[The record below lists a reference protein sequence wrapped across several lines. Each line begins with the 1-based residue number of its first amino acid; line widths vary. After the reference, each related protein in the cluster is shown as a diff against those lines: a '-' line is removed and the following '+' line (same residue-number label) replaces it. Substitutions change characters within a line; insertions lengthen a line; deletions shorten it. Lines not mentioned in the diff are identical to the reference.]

1 MSRIVPLL
9 GSVMLLYLTSCMDST
24 PSTVLPDRTGLT
36 APVAVPGNSV
46 SVDMPGN
53 SVSMD
58 MVAMREVSSTIGE
71 QTLDRM
77 NRRLRATRSHLSIAK
92 AELLVKPGFE
102 TQGRTIYASDRVRK
116 LGSRWVP
123 DDTRRQADGDK
134 LSYMIVDSGCEFL
147 GIPAERVKSAIGGA
161 LANWQS
167 AMRCGDLAL
176 EERPDRGEDP
186 TIADYYLGLGG
197 FGRSYQADIV
207 NAGFETGDMFEQ
219 LAPNGRLFILGV
231 TFTFIFMDEDGR
243 ATDLDENGLFDTAC
257 AEVYLNR
264 EFWWSPDGSGG
275 YDIETVA
282 MHENG
287 HALGLGHFGDVFR
300 NRNGDVHAS
309 PRAVMNGVYLGPM
322 ASPQRTDRSAFC
334 GLYANW
340 P

>member
-1 MSRIVPLL
+1 
-9 GSVMLLYLTSCMDST
+9 
-24 PSTVLPDRTGLT
+24 
-36 APVAVPGNSV
+36 
-46 SVDMPGN
+46 
-53 SVSMD
+53 
-58 MVAMREVSSTIGE
+58 MRERSTMGDL
-71 QTLDRM
+71 TLARM
-77 NRRLRATRSHLSIAK
+77 NRRLRAAGLPLAIAK

-102 TQGRTIYASDRVRK
+102 MQGRTLYASDRTRG

-123 DDTRRQADGDK
+123 DDARREADGDK
-134 LSYMIVDSGCEFL
+134 LSYMIVDSGSEFP
-147 GIPAERVKSAIGGA
+147 GIPSERVKSAIRGA
-161 LANWQS
+161 LAGWQ
-167 AMRCGDLAL
+167 ATMRCGDLTL
-176 EERPDRGEDP
+176 EERADRGEDP

-197 FGRSYQADIV
+197 FGRSFQADIV
-207 NAGFETGDMFEQ
+207 NAGFESGDMFEQ

-243 ATDLDENGLFDTAC
+243 ATDVDGNGLFDTAC

-300 NRNGDVHAS
+300 TPNGTVHAS
-309 PRAVMNGVYLGPM
+309 PRAVMNAAYLGPLS
-322 ASPQRTDRSAFC
+322 APQRTDRSAFC